1 MNRPAEIVTPPPN
14 AAAAT
19 LIGEAARLSPA
30 RSVWNGTRTFRPVL
44 VLLIALVIVLSVTE
58 ASFFTVSNLQNVAT
72 SVSVLWIVALGATF
86 VQLSG
91 GIDLSSGAVAA
102 LAGICLAKL
111 LATGMPGWLV
121 IVLVIAF
128 GGAVGA
134 VVNGVLV
141 GLFRLNVFV
150 VTLASMTA
158 ITGAVSLWSNTQSTY
173 VSSAAVN
180 RLAVST
186 FLGRPM
192 PIWIMAAT
200 FLIFLYAQTRTYFGR
215 DVYAVGGSLT
225 AARLS
230 GIRTSR
236 TILIVWAVAGAMAA
250 LAGVIAVGRIG
261 AAAPQPDNT
270 LPLNA
275 IAAILLGGSAL
286 SGGVGG
292 VGGTVLGVLF
302 IGVLQNGLSLSGAPT
317 YWQQIVT
324 GIILVTAVL
333 GDRIHEFRIGP
344 LRGRSASPGHATPT
358 EPSGRPQP
366 SGYKGLPTAAGAVVD
381 VKDAT
386 HKTAVHASTM
396 QRANGSLPS
405 ETT

>member
-1 MNRPAEIVTPPPN
+1 MNEPVELVDPPAEDLAEALVGQAARPAPIR
-14 AAAAT
+14 ALWSA
-19 LIGEAARLSPA
+19 
-30 RSVWNGTRTFRPVL
+30 TRTFRPVL
-44 VLLIALVIVLSVTE
+44 LLFVALMLVLSSTE
-58 ASFFTVSNLQNVAT
+58 SAFFTVDNLQNIAT

-111 LATGMPGWLV
+111 LGTGLPGWLV

-128 GGAVGA
+128 GGVVGML
-134 VVNGVLV
+134 VNGVLV
-141 GLFRLNVFV
+141 GMLRLNVFV

-158 ITGAVSLWSNTQSTY
+158 ITSAVSLWSNTQSTY
-173 VSSAAVN
+173 VTSAAVN
-180 RLAVST
+180 SLAVNT
-186 FLGRPM
+186 FLGQPM
-192 PIWIMAAT
+192 PIWIMAGT
-200 FLIFLYAQTRTYFGR
+200 FLLFLYVQSRTYFGR

-230 GIRTSR
+230 GIRTAR
-236 TILIVWAVAGAMAA
+236 TILIVWSVAGALAA
-250 LAGVIAVGRIG
+250 LAGVIAVGRVG

-302 IGVLQNGLSLSGAPT
+302 IGVLQNGLSLSGAAT

-324 GIILVTAVL
+324 GAILVTAVL
-333 GDRIHEFRIGP
+333 GDRVNGFRIGR
-344 LRGRSASPGHATPT
+344 LFGA
-358 EPSGRPQP
+358 RP
-366 SGYKGLPTAAGAVVD
+366 
-381 VKDAT
+381 
-386 HKTAVHASTM
+386 
-396 QRANGSLPS
+396 
-405 ETT
+405 